1 MITLQ
6 TIIAPEQAICSEPDL
21 YYRATAPVCTA
32 QGRFTLPAG
41 GEITFD
47 TYFNLFNL
55 GTWMRVC
62 ALTGLCLE
70 LTATGRLE
78 IRIHHLPGHG
88 GKTLIYRHRQT
99 LSRATPY
106 RVDLAALLAGEET
119 GLLALEILAQGTE
132 VTLQDARF
140 VCRNSL
146 GSTLG
151 KTVGSTV
158 QKLPRLAISIT
169 TYQRER
175 KVRDTVARLQRF
187 LAGFAFGDQIH
198 VQVIDNGHS
207 AKISNSR
214 RVSSYSNPN
223 FGGAGGFA
231 RGLLEAQDRG
241 FSHCLFMDDD
251 ASFHMENI
259 RRTYMLLALARDP
272 ATALAGAMISNRHK
286 WEIWENGAYFDGS
299 CHPLFNGTDLRQP
312 GAVQQME
319 LASDQPRPA
328 TYYGGWWFF
337 AFPLARLRHHP
348 FPFFVRGDDISF
360 SLANDFSIVTLNGV
374 VSFQDD
380 FVEKE
385 SPQTLYLDLRNHLL
399 HHLIFARLERSALG
413 TARIACRFMMRSMLR
428 CKYES
433 AAAQLLAWRDVMQGP
448 GFFDRNIDMQAR
460 QRDICTLIQAER
472 WQEIRPADLVE
483 RRRFSRLP
491 RRLRHYLGLL
501 SLNGHL
507 LPFWNR
513 FADRMVLEIKDRG
526 LVFPAFG
533 GARLTYLN
541 SARSRGYRLRHSK
554 RRFFTLIWQMT
565 LTLLR
570 WQRQYGGLKL
580 AYRRGYNEMTTRAYW
595 EEKLQRSTAKVA
607 PDTPDALNVRG
618 AAAGTEPK
626 PGLRA
631 GRRAGESTGLRNVPL
646 ASGAPGAPLAPGASG
661 ASGAS
666 GQAAE
671 PPTGPR
677 RETTAAPTTA
687 AALASAAPRRLSS

>member
-6 TIIAPEQAICSEPDL
+6 TIIAPEEAICSEPDL
-21 YYRATAPVCTA
+21 YYRTTAAVQTGAAQTKPPQTGTQTGTQIKAAQIEAAQIGAPQGSFTLA
-32 QGRFTLPAG
+32 QGGKLS
-41 GEITFD
+41 FD

-62 ALTGLCLE
+62 ALKGLCLE

-78 IRIHHLPGHG
+78 IRIHHLPSGG
-88 GKTLIYRHRQT
+88 GKTLIYRSRQT
-99 LSRATPY
+99 LSATAPY
-106 RVDLAALLAGEET
+106 RVDLATLLAGEQS
-119 GLLALEILAQGTE
+119 GLLALEILALGTE
-132 VTLQDARF
+132 ITLHDARF
-140 VCRNSL
+140 ACSN
-146 GSTLG
+146 TL
-151 KTVGSTV
+151 
-158 QKLPRLAISIT
+158 QKVPRLAISIT

-187 LAGFAFGDQIH
+187 LTGFAFGDQIH
-198 VQVIDNGHS
+198 VQVIDNGQS
-207 AKISNSR
+207 AKIRNSR

-259 RRTYMLLALARDP
+259 RRSYVLLALARDP
-272 ATALAGAMISNRHK
+272 ATALAGAMISNLHK
-286 WEIWENGAYFDGS
+286 WQIWESGAYFDGS

-312 GAVQQME
+312 GAVQQMA
-319 LASDQPRPA
+319 LASDQPQPA

-337 AFPLARLRHHP
+337 AFPLARVRHHP

-399 HHLIFARLERSALG
+399 HHLVFARLERSALG

-460 QRDICTLIQAER
+460 QADICALTQAER
-472 WQEIRPADLVE
+472 WQQIRPADLVE

-507 LPFWNR
+507 LPFWSR
-513 FADRMVLEIKDRG
+513 LGDRMVLEIKDRG

-541 SARSRGYRLRHSK
+541 SARSQGYRLHHSK
-554 RRFFTLIWQMT
+554 RRFFALVWQMLT
-565 LTLLR
+565 TLLR
-570 WQRQYGGLKL
+570 WQRQYDGLKR
-580 AYRRGYNEMTTRAYW
+580 AYRRGYDEMTTGAYW
-595 EEKLQRSTAKVA
+595 EGKLQRRTTKTAPATSPGPHHIPRPASGFA
-607 PDTPDALNVRG
+607 PSLNPDLPSQP
-618 AAAGTEPK
+618 AAAPLTSEEP
-626 PGLRA
+626 
-631 GRRAGESTGLRNVPL
+631 TD
-646 ASGAPGAPLAPGASG
+646 
-661 ASGAS
+661 
-666 GQAAE
+666 
-671 PPTGPR
+671 PR
-677 RETTAAPTTA
+677 PA
-687 AALASAAPRRLSS
+687 AAIAAARRLSS